1 MSRIIGMG
9 LVALD
14 IVIEKNRDTKPLL
27 YAGGSCGNVLS
38 ILSYLGYETYP
49 IARLANNKATDELL
63 NDFKYFGVKTDLI
76 FKGDDGSTP
85 IIIQR
90 NSESKDGS
98 PVHRFE
104 FRNPEDG
111 KFLPSFK
118 PVLAKTIDYFY
129 NKKSKCD
136 FFYLDRISRSS
147 IEMAKLYKK
156 NGAIIIFEPSSLKM
170 DNLKIINELTE
181 FVDIIKFSSDRIP
194 SYKTILKKSKIP
206 LEIETLGKD
215 GINYRI
221 NINRE
226 TNENNWM
233 HISTFNLGS
242 IVDSSGA
249 GDWTSA
255 GIITGLIENKI
266 EGIEEINNEMIESIL
281 RYAQTLGALS
291 CLFKGA
297 RGLMYQIDKQ
307 LLSDLSNEL
316 LTDNFNKRI
325 LNNNVKL
332 NVQNNFEDTISS
344 LLII

>member
-1 MSRIIGMG
+1 MG

-14 IVIEKNRDTKPLL
+14 IVIEKNTYTKPLL

-38 ILSYLGYETYP
+38 ILSYLGHETYP
-49 IARLANNKATDELL
+49 IARLANNKATNEILK
-63 NDFKYFGVKTDLI
+63 DFKCFGVKTDLI
-76 FKGDDGSTP
+76 FKGNDGSTP

-90 NSESKDGS
+90 NSKSKDGL
-98 PVHRFE
+98 PIHRFE
-104 FRNPEDG
+104 FRNPENG

-129 NKKSKCD
+129 DKKSKCD
-136 FFYLDRISRSS
+136 FFYLDRLSRSS
-147 IEMAKLYKK
+147 IEMAKMYKK
-156 NGAIIIFEPSSLKM
+156 NGAIVIFEPSSLKI
-170 DNLKIINELTE
+170 DNLKVINELTE
-181 FVDIIKFSSDRIP
+181 FVDIIKFSSERIP
-194 SYKTILKKSKIP
+194 SYKKIFTNSKIP

-226 TNENNWM
+226 TNENNWT
-233 HISTFNLGS
+233 HIAPFNLGC
-242 IVDSSGA
+242 IIDSSGA

-255 GIITGLIENKI
+255 GIITGFIENKI
-266 EGIEEINNEMIESIL
+266 EKIREINSERIESIL
-281 RYAQTLGALS
+281 RYAQTLGSLS

-307 LLSDLSNEL
+307 SLKELSDEL
-316 LTDNFNKRI
+316 ITNNFNKKI
-325 LNNNVKL
+325 LNRNVTL
-332 NVQNNFEDTISS
+332 SEQNNFEDTIAS